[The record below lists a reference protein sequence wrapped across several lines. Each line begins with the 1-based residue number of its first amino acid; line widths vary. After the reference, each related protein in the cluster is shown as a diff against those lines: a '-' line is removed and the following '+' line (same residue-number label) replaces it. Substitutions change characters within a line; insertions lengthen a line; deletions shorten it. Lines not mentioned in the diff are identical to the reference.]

1 MKAFIKHVNPLVR
14 RSFSKKK
21 VCLSL
26 HDSLLRRTLAT
37 SPRVIQLD
45 QRQAPLPLWLSEAFR
60 VARVAK
66 GEPAGARF
74 ATRPDRTTIVATI
87 G

>member
-1 MKAFIKHVNPLVR
+1 MKAFLKQMNSVVR
-14 RSFSKKK
+14 CSFSKKK
-21 VCLSL
+21 SASFFMVSL
-26 HDSLLRRTLAT
+26 VRRTLAT